1 MSVEYSEDLAGL
13 ADDAFVRRA
22 YLMLLGRAADA
33 SGTHDYLARLG
44 SGVSRRQ
51 VWGEIATSE
60 EAQRHFAARTQAVR
74 QGTGSRGRIASVD
87 DLLSLDGVPFIAE
100 AYRQILGRD
109 ADAAG
114 LREYGARLAT
124 GGAKEQVLA
133 DLRCDPEGQAF
144 ASPLPG
150 LDDLV
155 RDVQSGLKGRS
166 RGAANHPGSLEE
178 LLALEGAEF
187 VDAAYRMLFARPA
200 DAGGLGRY
208 VPLLLQGFSKLFV
221 LDALYA
227 SPEAKEKAAR
237 MPALEPRLRAYR
249 RAQAPGWGGWYWR
262 HVRGVESDLPRDR
275 EVRAVLARLSSQ

>member
-1 MSVEYSEDLAGL
+1 MTVEYSEDLAGL
-13 ADDAFVRRA
+13 ADDAFVRKA
-22 YLMLLGRAADA
+22 YVTLLGRAADA
-33 SGTHDYLARLG
+33 SGTRDYLARLG

-60 EAQRHFAARTQAVR
+60 EAKRHFAARTEAMR
-74 QGTGSRGRIASVD
+74 QGTGARGRIASVD
-87 DLLSLDGVPFIAE
+87 DLLALDSVPFIAE
-100 AYRQILGRD
+100 AYRQILGRE

-114 LREYGARLAT
+114 LRDYGARLAG

-144 ASPLPG
+144 ASSLPG

-155 RDVQSGLKGRS
+155 RDVQSGLRGRS
-166 RGAANHPGSLEE
+166 RGAANKPASLEE

-187 VDAAYRMLFARPA
+187 VDAAYRMLFGRPA

-227 SPEAKEKAAR
+227 SPEAKEKGAR
-237 MPALEPRLRAYR
+237 LPALEPRLRAYR

>member
-1 MSVEYSEDLAGL
+1 MSVEYSEDLTAL
-13 ADDAFVRRA
+13 TDDAFVRRA
-22 YLMLLGRAADA
+22 YIILLGRAADA
-33 SGTHDYLARLG
+33 SGTRDYLSRLG

-60 EAQRHFAARTQAVR
+60 EAQRYLAARS
-74 QGTGSRGRIASVD
+74 QGARAGGRIASVD
-87 DLLSLDGVPFIAE
+87 DLLALEGVPFVAE
-100 AYRQILGRD
+100 AYRQILGRE

-114 LREYGARLAT
+114 LRDYGARLAR
-124 GGAKEQVLA
+124 GGAKEQIVA
-133 DLRCDPEGQAF
+133 DLRSDPEGQAF

-155 RDVQSGLKGRS
+155 RAVQSGLVGRS
-166 RGAANHPGSLEE
+166 KGLAHQAASLEE
-178 LLALEGAEF
+178 LLALEGSEF
-187 VDAAYRMLFARPA
+187 VDGAYRMLFGRPA

-208 VPLLLQGFSKLFV
+208 VPLLLQGFSKLFI
-221 LDALYA
+221 LDALYR
-227 SPEAKEKAAR
+227 SPEAKEKGAR
-237 MPALEPRLRAYR
+237 LPALEPRLRAYR